1 MPEEPARAKT
11 SGSSMGRQWW
21 ATALRTGCMSTR
33 FHGYGI
39 PECQKLLPRLRVGK
53 PRRRASFGCWSG
65 LYLPGWSPAGQLS
78 HRLHPRPNA
87 VQPVWTTD
95 SRRDWSHNS
104 TTLGYT
110 DAQFTE
116 LMHLCL
122 TIHSDQE
129 GGNVSAHTSRLVSSA
144 LSDPCLSL
152 AAATNGLAG
161 PRHGLANQS
170 VLVRLTH
177 LQKEA
182 GKGVSDERLRDY
194 IWNTLSSGRAVPGCG
209 HAVLRRT
216 VLWHDST
223 VWGGTGT
230 GGTGTAHL
238 EPSPR
243 LPSGEAKSM
252 STGGLM
258 RFVDSKDKTG
268 DWGWGGLNTRS
279 ERAL

>member
-1 MPEEPARAKT
+1 MAPKGVACT
-11 SGSSMGRQWW
+11 
-21 ATALRTGCMSTR
+21 
-33 FHGYGI
+33 F
-39 PECQKLLPRLRVGK
+39 
-53 PRRRASFGCWSG
+53 
-65 LYLPGWSPAGQLS
+65 PGG
-78 HRLHPRPNA
+78 HPLDNFPT
-87 VQPVWTTD
+87 VCTHVPTQCSQYWTTD

-110 DAQFTE
+110 HAQFTE

-194 IWNTLSSGRAVPGCG
+194 IWNTLSSGGLSQAVVTQC
-209 HAVLRRT
+209 
-216 VLWHDST
+216 
-223 VWGGTGT
+223 
-230 GGTGTAHL
+230 
-238 EPSPR
+238 
-243 LPSGEAKSM
+243 
-252 STGGLM
+252 
-258 RFVDSKDKTG
+258 
-268 DWGWGGLNTRS
+268 
-279 ERAL
+279 